1 MDKLPVQSGSME
13 AMMHRVKPKIKA
25 DVAQSVEQL
34 PRKQEVEGSNPS
46 VSSTNEG
53 FSKSQREQM
62 AFIVHH
68 RVKMEEELVN
78 IRGANTAIE
87 TLKSEYRERMVH
99 LGDNLKK
106 SQAQYDYHERLMIQ
120 AEQDLRGALLKD
132 VLRAGLPIVTE
143 SEQVQEEELIGRA
156 D

>member
-1 MDKLPVQSGSME
+1 MDKLPMQSGSME

-46 VSSTNEG
+46 VSSNNEG
-53 FSKSQREQM
+53 FSNSQRNKM
-62 AFIVHH
+62 ATIVHH
-68 RVKMEEELVN
+68 RVKMEEQTTDMKAIAKDIEL
-78 IRGANTAIE
+78 
-87 TLKSEYRERMVH
+87 LKSDYRGRIDSLESR
-99 LGDNLKK
+99 LRKG
-106 SQAQYDYHERLMIQ
+106 QEQYVYHERLMTQ
-120 AEQDLRGALLKD
+120 AEQDLRGEILSDLP
-132 VLRAGLPIVTE
+132 RIGLPIVTE